1 MAILLPR
8 AHPVEGNAEDMLH
21 VLHAIAMCESPC
33 WMLAAQP
40 ARYDERMTRMVV
52 DLAVYTVVHQ
62 PRRLKLPAQPIPR
75 GATVDEIAHCLFDE
89 RMNERYFH
97 KVAQYSYYPSARM
110 FLDLVQQGMKLS
122 IGFSQSF
129 LRQAAAW
136 DGQLLDLFRE
146 LVAHENVELIGVEPY
161 HSFLFLLDLPAFV
174 SCMQDMARDLEMIFG
189 KRPVVTDTTEMC
201 MSAALYDALDAAGFQ
216 GALMDGR
223 PWVMGWRESTHLY
236 HSGEE
241 APLAIPIDAKYA
253 RRFAVRKQSAQT
265 GPLLDTQRSNPYLLT
280 RHVNLSDDVGY
291 RFSNR
296 CWDGYPLYANTY
308 ADWIAHTRGDLLLLG
323 WDFETFG
330 EHHRQDSGIFD
341 FMRALPGELK
351 QRGVRFNTASDLI
364 ERHHERSSYL
374 PLPVYPTTW
383 AGSGGMEFFL
393 GNEAQKTILQLMGE
407 VYGLAKLTG
416 NPELVDLAIWLA
428 QSDNLHLIQ
437 WYGRTGS
444 EAEVSAYFTPSE
456 WWSLGSNRIIS
467 EQQQVYINALKAMQP
482 YLPARLLRQS
492 ERKITRCKETMFV
505 EYELELSYDV
515 RHA

>member
-1 MAILLPR
+1 
-8 AHPVEGNAEDMLH
+8 
-21 VLHAIAMCESPC
+21 
-33 WMLAAQP
+33 
-40 ARYDERMTRMVV
+40 MVV

-75 GATVDEIAHCLFDE
+75 GATVEEIAHCLFDE

-97 KVAQYSYYPSARM
+97 KVAKYSYYPSARM

-174 SCMQDMARDLEMIFG
+174 SCMQDMARDLEIIFG

-223 PWVMGWRESTHLY
+223 PWVMGWREPTHLY
-236 HSGEE
+236 HYGEE
-241 APLAIPIDAKYA
+241 APLAIPIDTKYA
-253 RRFAVRKQSAQT
+253 RRSFARKQT
-265 GPLLDTQRSNPYLLT
+265 EPLVDKPRTSPYLLT
-280 RHVNLSDDVGY
+280 RHVDLSDDVGY

-296 CWDGYPLYANTY
+296 SWDGYPLYANTY
-308 ADWIAHTRGDLLLLG
+308 ADWIAHTGGDLLLLG

-341 FMRALPGELK
+341 FMRALPGELS
-351 QRGVRFNTASDLI
+351 QRGAGFYTASELL
-364 ERHHERSSYL
+364 ERHRERSSHL

-437 WYGRTGS
+437 WYGRTGP

-456 WWSLGSNRIIS
+456 WWSLGSNRVIS
-467 EQQQVYINALKAMQP
+467 EQQQVYINALNAMQP
-482 YLPARLLRQS
+482 YLPARILRQP
-492 ERKITRCKETMFV
+492 ERKVTRRKEALLL
-505 EYELELSYDV
+505 EREPELSYV
-515 RHA
+515 ARHA